1 MNKQKEIKFRFKI
14 PFRTIANF
22 QGEGMYEETLEDH
35 FRYSICEP
43 IRQKNIEYEFD
54 FHAFDV
60 PEGFGMELK
69 TQSDDF
75 DMDSIIKK
83 LVEMRFRL
91 GLNVTKYSNGQWI
104 DLYNDSR
111 RTLYNF

>member
-1 MNKQKEIKFRFKI
+1 MNNQELNIYRFEI

-35 FRYSICEP
+35 FRSAICEP
-43 IRQKNIEYEFD
+43 YKFN

-60 PEGFGMELK
+60 PNGFGME
-69 TQSDDF
+69 F
-75 DMDSIIKK
+75 IIKK
-83 LVEMRFRL
+83 LVEMGFRL
-91 GLNVTKYSNGQWI
+91 GLIVTKYSNKKWI

-111 RTLYNF
+111 IMLYNF

>member
-1 MNKQKEIKFRFKI
+1 MYKQKEIKFRFKI

-22 QGEGMYEETLEDH
+22 QEEGMYEETLEDH

-43 IRQKNIEYEFD
+43 IRQKNIQHEFD

-69 TQSDDF
+69 VQSDNF
-75 DMDSIIKK
+75 DIDSIIKN
-83 LVEMRFRL
+83 LVKMGFRL
-91 GLNVTKYSNGQWI
+91 GLIVTKYSDGSWI

-111 RTLYNF
+111 RTLYKF